1 MKQFTY
7 TITDPVGIHARPAG
21 LLAKAAKALDSTITI
36 TKADGSKSAA
46 ATKLMAVMGLG
57 VKTGETITFTIEG
70 GDEEASAAAM
80 EQFCKENM

>member
-21 LLAKAAKALDSTITI
+21 LLAKAAKALDSTVTI
-36 TKADGSKSAA
+36 TKADGKAAA

-70 GDEEASAAAM
+70 GNEEASAAAM
-80 EQFCKENM
+80 EQFCKDNM

>member
-1 MKQFTY
+1 MKQFSY
-7 TITDPVGIHARPAG
+7 TITDPIGIHARPAG

-80 EQFCKENM
+80 EQFCKDNM